1 LSDLELRRQLLSA
14 AAGWIGGLAA
24 LTAGRSAKAWQVEEI
39 DPASR
44 LGRAYADR
52 CGGPSAHQAL
62 LSRLQAQLANDPSAQ
77 SLSAACPI
85 CGCRVT
91 AIR

>member
-1 LSDLELRRQLLSA
+1 LSESVLRRQLLSA
-14 AAGWIGGLAA
+14 AAWVGGLAA
-24 LTAGRSAKAWQVEEI
+24 LSAGRSAKAWQVEEI

-62 LSRLQAQLANDPSAQ
+62 LTQLQAQLAKDPAAQ
-77 SLSAACPI
+77 SLTAACPI

-91 AIR
+91 VSR

>member
-1 LSDLELRRQLLSA
+1 LSESVLRRQLLSA
-14 AAGWIGGLAA
+14 AGWVGLAA

-44 LGRAYADR
+44 LGRAFAER
-52 CGGPSAHQAL
+52 CGGPSEHQAL
-62 LSRLQAQLANDPSAQ
+62 LMQLQAQLANDPSAQ
-77 SLSAACPI
+77 SVAAACPI

-91 AIR
+91 VSR

>member
-1 LSDLELRRQLLSA
+1 MLRRQLLSA
-14 AAGWIGGLAA
+14 AGWVGGLAA
-24 LTAGRSAKAWQVEEI
+24 LIAGQPAKAWQVEEI

-52 CGGPSAHQAL
+52 CGGPPEHQVL
-62 LSRLQAQLANDPSAQ
+62 LTQLQAQLAKDPSAQ
-77 SLSAACPI
+77 SLTAACPI

-91 AIR
+91 ISR

>member
-1 LSDLELRRQLLSA
+1 LSESVLRRQLLSA
-14 AAGWIGGLAA
+14 AWVGGLAA
-24 LTAGRSAKAWQVEEI
+24 LSAGRSAKAWQVEEI

-62 LSRLQAQLANDPSAQ
+62 LTQLQAQLAKDPAAQ
-77 SLSAACPI
+77 SLTAACPI

-91 AIR
+91 VSR